1 MKIFKVY
8 KIITYFLQLFFIVGI
23 FLTVKDV
30 YEGIIVLDYKSI
42 LLVITL
48 IVLFLSVTF
57 YNTKSHKFH
66 NNNLGILNKRERKK
80 IKISTL
86 INILIG
92 ISITILFLVIL
103 TVYRIKDL
111 SFSEISRTL
120 LSLVLF
126 LYGILKTTHSIKT
139 FKILKTIK

>member
-8 KIITYFLQLFFIVGI
+8 KFITYFLQLFFIVGI